1 MAVAEGVM
9 VDEAALAEL
18 EGTFR
23 GDVVPTTHSSYDE
36 HRKIWNGSIDRHPAL
51 IARCAGVADV
61 ISAVK
66 FGRKTGLPVAVR
78 SGGHSFPGLSVADD
92 ALMIDLSPMKGVR
105 VDPERRTAR
114 VQAGVL
120 LGELDRETQAFGL
133 AVPSGIVTHTGV
145 AGLTLGGGIGWI
157 MRKHGLTVDQLVS
170 MDVVTADGEFVKA
183 SKDENADLF
192 WGLCGGGGNFGIVT
206 EFEFQLRPARHA
218 GARRA
223 GLLADGAVGRVLAF
237 LPRLG
242 RGRAGRAD
250 DDRRAQEGAAA
261 AVRPAGAAR
270 EAGRDGDRL
279 LGR

>member
-1 MAVAEGVM
+1 MAVAEGV
-9 VDEAALAEL
+9 VLDEAALAEL

-23 GDVVPTTHSSYDE
+23 GHVVPVTHPSYDE

-105 VDPERRTAR
+105 VDPEKRTAR

-157 MRKHGLTVDQLVS
+157 MR
-170 MDVVTADGEFVKA
+170 
-183 SKDENADLF
+183 
-192 WGLCGGGGNFGIVT
+192 
-206 EFEFQLRPARHA
+206 
-218 GARRA
+218 
-223 GLLADGAVGRVLAF
+223 
-237 LPRLG
+237 
-242 RGRAGRAD
+242 
-250 DDRRAQEGAAA
+250 
-261 AVRPAGAAR
+261 
-270 EAGRDGDRL
+270 
-279 LGR
+279 